1 MSQRNTHHV
10 ATNIPSARITIK
22 SAVSTSSR
30 PTATALSRASNVEYI
45 DYNSVDVA
53 RKETIYKQQEARR
66 AWTVKFN
73 PWLIDE
79 YRQMYDK
86 IAKVHGITRE
96 SCVISLKRAEWQQ
109 PANIFPPL
117 NQRLA
122 GQRRRR
128 VLGAFPQTENDK
140 IGWKASPQ
148 QAFKIYE
155 RTTTSAH
162 MTALPKK
169 YKFSNMPIESFY

>member
-10 ATNIPSARITIK
+10 ATNIPSARVTIK

-162 MTALPKK
+162 MTAL
-169 YKFSNMPIESFY
+169 